1 MVLPLLMPL
10 LLLMMMMMMMQEVTW
25 GELELPV

>member
-1 MVLPLLMPL
+1 MVLPLLMP